1 MSRPAIRMG
10 TPGEG
15 TRPTSGRFCGG
26 CRPGALTRRGSDLAK
41 MRIAVSNQACAVHRL
56 AAPRLTFGLV
66 LVLLSWGLLAA
77 AAAAQVGP
85 ASLLAVSAG
94 TNLAEGGS
102 GAEASPETLEAK
114 LAEARVNLA
123 ALAPDTAAWT
133 NTLLGI
139 PPQEVLL
146 RRALYQRLVMVYEQQ
161 FNASAEFEGLKSRKT
176 ELVREAQAW
185 TGFSE
190 PRPYS
195 VLLTDSLREELQ
207 AERLKVK
214 SGESAL
220 SVLGQLIEGNR
231 QLLTQAEEKIRQL
244 NDQLEGVQ
252 DSADRLRLSWQRDQA
267 GLRSQVAGATAAA
280 LDVERRLSEERL
292 AQSRVHL
299 GLLQRQLLVAEAGVS
314 FTQADLDK
322 ALSRIEAEGRQLE
335 RELTNAEARREAARR
350 GFDAARQKLT
360 RLQGSPDAGAPTLA
374 RASEL
379 DELCRIE
386 LETADSSV
394 AILRVLIEARNVERL
409 MWEQRFAAYRSQN
422 AETLRQAEHGL
433 DSFGRR
439 VALWKDY
446 YQQRLDVASSQVSLQ
461 EARLSKLDPGSDLAL
476 LARERLAS
484 LRERDQSLTRIVG
497 AIQRAER
504 LIQRWHEGLQDTA
517 KQLPFTDRVR
527 ILFFD
532 AHGFLQRLWTF
543 ELFTAQDTITVD
555 GQPITGK
562 RSVTVGKITMA
573 ILILL
578 VGYWISG
585 LVTKLV
591 EPVIV
596 KRLKIESNQ
605 AGLIRRW
612 LRVVLVIA
620 LVLFS
625 LTSVKIPLTVFAFAG
640 GALAIGLGFGM
651 QTMLKNFVSGI
662 IILFERPF
670 RVGDVVEVSGQRGTV
685 TSIGLRA
692 SVLQLWNSTEALIP
706 NSTLLESSL
715 TNWTFSNR
723 KVRFT
728 VTVGVAY
735 GSEPRRVIQILS
747 DAAERHGLVEKDPKP
762 QVLLTDFGESTLN
775 FELRFWLDVSRAN
788 SAQVSSD
795 LRLMIAGELAQQGI
809 SIDYPQRDIHLHATP
824 PLQVQVISVSDQ
836 RPDPHQPGG

>member
-1 MSRPAIRMG
+1 MQDKAGALQLNPEYSIATGPGSAYRAGMVPKVRAPYSFVVSPA
-10 TPGEG
+10 
-15 TRPTSGRFCGG
+15 G
-26 CRPGALTRRGSDLAK
+26 CRETAS
-41 MRIAVSNQACAVHRL
+41 RL
-56 AAPRLTFGLV
+56 AFGLV
-66 LVLLSWGLLAA
+66 LVLLSWGLLTGAV
-77 AAAAQVGP
+77 AAQTPLAKTGP
-85 ASLLAVSAG
+85 ASLLAVSAA
-94 TNLAEGGS
+94 TNLAESGGEANAS
-102 GAEASPETLEAK
+102 AESTEAK
-114 LAEARVNLA
+114 LAEARANLA

-139 PPQEVLL
+139 LPQEILL
-146 RRALYQRLVMVYEQQ
+146 RRSLYQRLVMVYEQQ
-161 FNASAEFEGLKSRKT
+161 IHASAEFEALKSRKT
-176 ELVREAQAW
+176 ELVREAQSW

-195 VLLTDSLREELQ
+195 ILLTDSLREEMQ
-207 AERLKVK
+207 ADRLKVK

-220 SVLGQLIEGNR
+220 SVLDQILEGNR
-231 QLLTQAEEKIRQL
+231 QLLTQAEEKIRRL
-244 NDQLEGVQ
+244 NDQLEGVR

-267 GLRSQVAGATAAA
+267 SLQSQVAGATAAS
-280 LDVERRLSEERL
+280 LDIERRLSEERL

-299 GLLQRQLLVAEAGVS
+299 GLLQRQLVVAEAGVT

-322 ALSRIEAEGRQLE
+322 ALGRIEAEGRQLE
-335 RELTNAEARREAARR
+335 RELTNAEAQREAARR
-350 GFDAARQKLT
+350 GFDAVRQELARLP
-360 RLQGSPDAGAPTLA
+360 GSPDGGAPALA
-374 RASEL
+374 RTSEL
-379 DELCRIE
+379 VDLRRIE

-394 AILRVLIEARNVERL
+394 TVLRVLVEAGNIERL
-409 MWEQRFAAYRSQN
+409 LWEQRYAAYRSHN
-422 AETLRQAEHGL
+422 VETLRQAERGL
-433 DSFGRR
+433 EGFKRR

-461 EARLSKLDPGSDLAL
+461 EARLSKLDPGSDLAP

-484 LRERDQSLTRIVG
+484 LREHDQLLTRIVG
-497 AIQRAER
+497 RIQRAEG
-504 LIQRWHEGLQDTA
+504 LVDRWHEGLQNTA

-527 ILFFD
+527 NLFFD
-532 AHGFLQRLWTF
+532 AHGFLNRLWTF
-543 ELFTAQDTITVD
+543 ELFTSQDTIIVD

-775 FELRFWLDVSRAN
+775 FELRFWLDVSETN